1 MPWNVNCHCCHP
13 LLNLSERVHLTTT
26 KLNYSDILNQS
37 YTNRITYIRKCHIF
51 YCPATYL
58 TNLSLYIFF
67 IFFNY
72 IIDFAYINALSVE
85 VSEGFF
91 FFLNCYMLQII
102 STLRVWTKWFSS
114 SLDDQ
119 DHELK
124 VYSELE
130 QCIDSLQWKCVGG
143 VIGIFHSGALKSLCA
158 KLFFFFFFFFSW
170 KQYELGSAV

>member
-1 MPWNVNCHCCHP
+1 M
-13 LLNLSERVHLTTT
+13 
-26 KLNYSDILNQS
+26 K
-37 YTNRITYIRKCHIF
+37 
-51 YCPATYL
+51 
-58 TNLSLYIFF
+58 
-67 IFFNY
+67 
-72 IIDFAYINALSVE
+72 DF
-85 VSEGFF
+85 FF

-143 VIGIFHSGALKSLCA
+143 VIGIFHSGALKSLCE
-158 KLFFFFFFFFSW
+158 KLFFFLLFLFFLETVWTGISCLKLTIKHVQTYTKVLSLLYLRKAIKIILLYFSCTSWW
-170 KQYELGSAV
+170 KSSKVKWMLRHKKNK